1 MIPGDFTYKR
11 PKNKA
16 EALTLLAEGGVD
28 ARPLAGGHSLIPMM
42 KLRMASPSM
51 LVDIT
56 ALDDLKGIDIG
67 ATEIGI
73 GAATTQHALIESHQL
88 AQACPIIR
96 ETAMLIADP
105 QIRYCGTLGG
115 NVGNGDPGNDM
126 PGLMQCLDA
135 DYVLESADGARRVSS
150 RDFYEGAYITLLNP
164 GEIITKV
171 VIPRPV
177 DGHGYAYEKLKRKV
191 GDYATA
197 AAAVTVETVGGKVRN
212 ASVAL
217 TNLGDTPLYAEDAVE
232 KLIGTSLHDSDIRAA
247 AEAAQAITNPT
258 PDGRG
263 SAEYRAAMAGVMVG
277 RALRK
282 ARDRAGEAAP
292 RPVAQIQESPRK
304 DNDKSGGMFGWLKR

>member
-1 MIPGDFTYKR
+1 MIPGDFTYRR
-11 PKNKA
+11 PKDKA
-16 EALTLLAEGGVD
+16 EALTMLAEGGLD

-56 ALDDLKGIDIG
+56 ALDELKGIEIG
-67 ATEIGI
+67 ETEIVI
-73 GAATTQHALIESHQL
+73 GAATTQHALIESHRL
-88 AQACPIIR
+88 AQVCPIVR
-96 ETAMLIADP
+96 ETALLIADP

-135 DYVLESADGARRVSS
+135 DYVLESAEGSRRVAA
-150 RDFYEGAYITLLNP
+150 REFYEGAYITLLGP
-164 GEIITKV
+164 GEIIARV

-197 AAAVTVETVGGKVRN
+197 AAGVIVEMAGGKVRN
-212 ASVAL
+212 AAIAL

-232 KLIGTSLHDSDIRAA
+232 RLIGTSLQDGAIGAA
-247 AEAAQAITNPT
+247 AEAARAIADPT

-263 SAEYRAAMAGVMVG
+263 SAEYRAAMAGVMVE

-292 RPVAQIQESPRK
+292 RPISPTREGARK
-304 DNDKSGGMFGWLKR
+304 DDGKSGGMFGWLKR